1 MNLNF
6 GRRELLVAA
15 AALPAL
21 ALAQSGGKSPA
32 AGIDYNELRPPQ
44 PTESAGKIEVME
56 FFWYGCPH
64 CAAFEPDLTAWRK
77 RLTADVVYRRTPV
90 AFSDAQTP
98 HSRIFYA
105 LESLGKTDALH
116 ARVFTE
122 IVGNRK
128 PLLKPDDIADF
139 MGGNG
144 IDRKQWLDTFNS
156 FTVATRAA
164 RAAQIWRAY
173 KVDGTPAMGID
184 GRFTTSPSQVGGRA
198 ECVRVMDF
206 LIERIRAEKGGSAK
220 K

>member
-1 MNLNF
+1 MSLNP
-6 GRRELLVAA
+6 GRREFLFAA
-15 AALPAL
+15 AALPSL
-21 ALAQSGGKSPA
+21 ALAQAGGKRPDP
-32 AGIDYNELRPPQ
+32 GIDYTELRPPQ
-44 PTESAGKIEVME
+44 PTESPGKIEVME

-77 RLTADVVYRRTPV
+77 RLAADVAYRRTPV

-105 LESLGKTDALH
+105 LEALGKTEALH
-116 ARVFTE
+116 ARVFAE

-128 PLLKPDDIADF
+128 PMLKPEDIADF
-139 MGGNG
+139 MGANG

-164 RAAQIWRAY
+164 RAAQVWRAY
-173 KVDGTPAMGID
+173 KVDGTPTMGVD

-198 ECVRVMDF
+198 ECIRVMDF
-206 LIERIRAEKGGSAK
+206 LIDRVRGEKGTVK

>member
-1 MNLNF
+1 MSLHF
-6 GRRELLVAA
+6 GRRKFLAAA

-21 ALAQSGGKSPA
+21 ARAQAGGKRPD
-32 AGIDYNELRPPQ
+32 AGIDYTELHPPQ
-44 PTESAGKIEVME
+44 PTESPGKIEVME

-77 RLTADVVYRRTPV
+77 RLPADVSYRRNPV

-98 HSRIFYA
+98 HSRIYYA
-105 LESLGKTDALH
+105 LEALGKTGTLH
-116 ARVFTE
+116 ARVFAE

-139 MGGNG
+139 MGDNG

-156 FTVATRAA
+156 FSVATRAA
-164 RAAQIWRAY
+164 RAAQVWRAY
-173 KVDGTPAMGID
+173 KVDGTPTMGVD
-184 GRFTTSPSQVGGRA
+184 GRFTTSPAQVGGRA
-198 ECVRVMDF
+198 DCIRVLDF
-206 LIERIRAEKGGSAK
+206 LIERIRAEKGTAK